1 MPRVRQLTEA
11 LRSEEKRKSRTE
23 RNKRIIMNAA
33 RAKTGSSLKNICADL
48 GIAYGTV
55 YSRLR
60 TGNIRLTDVVDI
72 AEQLDLDDDTLLAL
86 MGRPKKCRY
95 EWQ

>member
-11 LRSEEKRKSRTE
+11 LRTEEKRKSRTE

-33 RAKTGSSLKNICADL
+33 RAKTGSSLKNVCADL
-48 GIAYGTV
+48 GVPYGTV
-55 YSRLR
+55 YSRLSS
-60 TGNIRLTDVVDI
+60 GSIRLTDIVDI
-72 AEQLDLDDDTLLAL
+72 AERLDLDDETLLAL

-95 EWQ
+95 EWI